1 MRAVAKM
8 GIAALLCLPAVASG
22 LETTEDLLWPGDGRF
37 TGYPRET
44 DPRPV
49 QVSISGGLYHDD
61 NVFRLSDGAVVPVGS
76 SRSDTI
82 YRVGLGLRADLPISR
97 QHLLL
102 DAGLDSYT
110 YDRNSQLD
118 NVAYRAGAAWR
129 WQAGSQL
136 SGDVGFRRRRYI
148 SDLGEIQASIK
159 DEVTEDRLYGN
170 AAFLLTPRWRV
181 RGGADWFK
189 WDHDAAARNTLDLR
203 VSSTT
208 VGLDY
213 ITPAS
218 NSIGGQFK
226 YSHGDY
232 PNPQVF
238 AGTSVSND
246 FDEYETSA
254 VLHWVLTGK
263 SVFNARL
270 GYTKREHDQ
279 VPARDFGGGTG
290 RLSLDWAPGGKTLI
304 NASVWREIHSV
315 EERGTL
321 VEAGGALEQAA
332 ASYVVSTGASIGPT
346 WAPTV
351 KLVFQGKLVHEKRKY
366 QGDPGLTFGVA
377 AVAGTPGA
385 HREDTFDGVRLS
397 AGYTPIRALRLSLS
411 AEHGKRDSNA
421 VLRDYDYNLI
431 SANARFQF

>member
-1 MRAVAKM
+1 MRVVRKI
-8 GIAALLCLPAVASG
+8 GIAALLCLPTVASG
-22 LETTEDLLWPGDGRF
+22 LETTEDLLWPADGRF

-44 DPRPV
+44 EPRPV
-49 QVSISGGLYHDD
+49 QFSVSGGLYHDS
-61 NVFRLSDGAVVPVGS
+61 NVFRLSDGAPLPAGVTDK
-76 SRSDTI
+76 SDSI
-82 YRVGLGLRADLPISR
+82 YRVGLGLKANLPISR

-102 DAGLDSYT
+102 DAKIDNYS

-118 NVAYRAGAAWR
+118 NVAYQAGAAWR
-129 WQAGSQL
+129 WQVGSPL
-136 SGDVGFRRRRYI
+136 SGDVGYTRQRYLG
-148 SDLGEIQASIK
+148 DLGEVQASLR
-159 DEVTEDRLYGN
+159 DMVTQDRFYATAGYLV
-170 AAFLLTPRWRV
+170 TPRWRV
-181 RGGADWFK
+181 RGGADWTK
-189 WDHDAAARNTLDLR
+189 WDHSEVTRDVLDLR

-213 ITPAS
+213 ITPAN

-226 YSHGDY
+226 YSHGNY
-232 PNPQVF
+232 PNRQLF
-238 AGTSVSND
+238 AGSAISND
-246 FDEYETSA
+246 YDEYETSA

-263 SVFNARL
+263 TEFNARL
-270 GYTKREHDQ
+270 GYTKREHDE

-304 NASVWREIHSV
+304 NASVWREIYSV

-321 VEAGGALEQAA
+321 GEAGLEQAA
-332 ASYVVSTGASIGPT
+332 ASYVISSGASIGPT

-366 QGDPGLTFGVA
+366 EGDPGIAFGVA
-377 AVAGTPGA
+377 AVAGAPGA
-385 HREDTFDGVRLS
+385 HREDTFNGLRLS

-421 VLRDYDYNLI
+421 FLRDYDYNLI
-431 SANARFQF
+431 SSNARFQF

>member
-1 MRAVAKM
+1 MHAVKKM
-8 GIAALLCLPAVASG
+8 GITALLCLPAVASG
-22 LETTEDLLWPGDGRF
+22 LETTEDLLWQADGKF
-37 TGYPRET
+37 SGYPQET
-44 DPRPV
+44 EPRPV
-49 QVSISGGLYHDD
+49 QFSVSGGLYHDS
-61 NVFRLSDGAVVPVGS
+61 NVFRLSDGAPSPAGVT

-82 YRVGLGLRADLPISR
+82 YRVGLGLKADLPVSR

-102 DAGLDSYT
+102 NANINSYS
-110 YDRNSQLD
+110 YDRYSQLD
-118 NVAYRAGAAWR
+118 NVAYDAGAAWR
-129 WQAGSQL
+129 WQAGSRL
-136 SGDVGFRRRRYI
+136 SGDVGYRRQRYLG
-148 SDLGEIQASIK
+148 DLGEVQATIK
-159 DEVTEDRLYGN
+159 DQVTQDRFYASAGYLM
-170 AAFLLTPRWRV
+170 TPRWRV
-181 RGGADWFK
+181 RGAADWYK
-189 WDHDAAARNTLDLR
+189 WDHSDAARNVLDLR

-213 ITPAS
+213 ITPAN

-238 AGTSVSND
+238 NGTAVSND
-246 FDEYETSA
+246 YDEYETSA

-263 SVFNARL
+263 STLFARL

-279 VPARDFGGGTG
+279 VPARDFGGATG

-304 NASVWREIHSV
+304 NASVWREIYSV

-321 VEAGGALEQAA
+321 GEGGLDQAD
-332 ASYVVSTGASIGPT
+332 ASYVVSTGASIGPA
-346 WAPTV
+346 WAPTA
-351 KLVFQGKLVHEKRKY
+351 KLVFQGKVVHEKRKY
-366 QGDPGLTFGVA
+366 QGSPGLTFGVA
-377 AVAGTPGA
+377 PVVGTGE
-385 HREDTFDGVRLS
+385 HREDTFNGLRLS

-421 VLRDYDYNLI
+421 FLRDYDYNLI